1 MKDEMSAFDIL
12 AMTSEMQILKG
23 GYLDK
28 IFHWDGRN
36 ILLRI
41 NTPTAGRKELVLQ
54 DLRWLYISPDRPEM
68 PDTPSQFAVHLRKIL
83 TNGRISSIQQR
94 EFDRVVVMDIEKGPT
109 SFQII
114 IELFG
119 GGNLIVTSEGK
130 IVSSVVSRKWRHR
143 EIRPGVE
150 YVFPP
155 SRFDPTSMDAASFR
169 RTVLGSTSDTVRTL
183 ATAINVGGQ
192 TAEEACRRAGVDK
205 STKAKELTDD
215 DLSRLY
221 DALILMLNEAA
232 TARRPREVLKDGKSI
247 DVTPIPLLLYATEEA
262 REHKSFSGAIHS
274 YISSMEPPKEEDAEL
289 ARLQRQLEQQRKAI
303 EAQEAEARVFVEM
316 AEAIYSDYLGTEA
329 LLKAASRLSGMKW
342 DAART
347 EGVKIPGVLSVDP
360 ERHMLKA
367 SISGKEVELDYTLG
381 VEGNADRLYRIS
393 KEFKDKME
401 GARNALKDTEARLA
415 KRIKEG
421 ERERLAEKHV
431 ARKTKEFWFERY
443 KWFITSGGK
452 LVMSGRDA
460 RSNDQLVKKHL
471 KPADRYAHADI
482 HGAPSVVVKEGENAT
497 EQEMEEA
504 CAFALAHSKAW
515 TAGASEGTA
524 YWVLPDQVSKMA
536 QAGEFVPRGAFIIR
550 GKRNYLYHLPLELAI
565 GEVEYEGARKI
576 MCAPPSAVKG
586 RSSKYVIIRPGKTD
600 RSKASSQ
607 LARAFEVPEEEISR
621 ILPPGDVEIVE
632 RVGMD

>member
-1 MKDEMSAFDIL
+1 M
-12 AMTSEMQILKG
+12 
-23 GYLDK
+23 
-28 IFHWDGRN
+28 
-36 ILLRI
+36 
-41 NTPTAGRKELVLQ
+41 
-54 DLRWLYISPDRPEM
+54 
-68 PDTPSQFAVHLRKIL
+68 
-83 TNGRISSIQQR
+83 
-94 EFDRVVVMDIEKGPT
+94 
-109 SFQII
+109 
-114 IELFG
+114 
-119 GGNLIVTSEGK
+119 
-130 IVSSVVSRKWRHR
+130 
-143 EIRPGVE
+143 
-150 YVFPP
+150 
-155 SRFDPTSMDAASFR
+155 
-169 RTVLGSTSDTVRTL
+169 
-183 ATAINVGGQ
+183 
-192 TAEEACRRAGVDK
+192 
-205 STKAKELTDD
+205 
-215 DLSRLY
+215 
-221 DALILMLNEAA
+221 
-232 TARRPREVLKDGKSI
+232 
-247 DVTPIPLLLYATEEA
+247 
-262 REHKSFSGAIHS
+262 
-274 YISSMEPPKEEDAEL
+274 
-289 ARLQRQLEQQRKAI
+289 
-303 EAQEAEARVFVEM
+303 
-316 AEAIYSDYLGTEA
+316 
-329 LLKAASRLSGMKW
+329 
-342 DAART
+342 
-347 EGVKIPGVLSVDP
+347 DP

-565 GEVEYEGARKI
+565 GEIEYEGARKV
-576 MCAPPSAVKG
+576 MCAPPSAVRG